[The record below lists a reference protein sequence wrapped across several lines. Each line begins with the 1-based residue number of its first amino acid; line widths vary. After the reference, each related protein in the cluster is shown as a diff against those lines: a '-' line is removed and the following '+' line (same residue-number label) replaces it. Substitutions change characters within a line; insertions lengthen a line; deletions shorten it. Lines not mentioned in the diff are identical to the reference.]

1 MRFGVGMDSVA
12 AAEEVGMQVVELG
25 WVLHWDVAQL

>member
-1 MRFGVGMDSVA
+1 MSMRFGVGMDSVA

-25 WVLHWDVAQL
+25 WVLH